1 MPHCAADVPPL
12 HSYPPAGFDALLQ
25 EVLLGYCMIS
35 NKPTFRFLVLV
46 LLATAA
52 RAQSPPAA
60 QAPASAATL
69 RQRMATFLDPGT
81 GA

>member
-1 MPHCAADVPPL
+1 
-12 HSYPPAGFDALLQ
+12 
-25 EVLLGYCMIS
+25 MIS